1 MQAYKLKGK
10 IDRSGKLIITEPTNL
25 DPGDVEV
32 IILQSA
38 ITENKPSNNESLKTQ
53 NQLFWQGESIE
64 SLIDTQQP
72 PIVEDIKILAGD
84 YWGDDAIDDFLTFVK
99 KQRKLETTAT
109 E

>member
-38 ITENKPSNNESLKTQ
+38 ITENKLSNNESLETK

-64 SLIDTQQP
+64 SLIDTQQT
-72 PIVEDIKILAGD
+72 PIVEDIKILEGN
-84 YWGDDAIDDFLTFVK
+84 YWGEDSTDDFLTFLK
-99 KQRKLETTAT
+99 KQRKLENNAT

>member
-38 ITENKPSNNESLKTQ
+38 ITENKLSNNESLETK

-64 SLIDTQQP
+64 SLIDTQQT
-72 PIVEDIKILAGD
+72 PIVEDIKILAGN
-84 YWGDDAIDDFLTFVK
+84 YWGEDSTDDFLTFLK
-99 KQRKLETTAT
+99 KQRKLENNAT